1 MELSTMELSIRDKV
15 LLSEAITHRL
25 TTIDALLQGWNT
37 QTEAVVNDEDRS
49 TTDFLINYY
58 TEERKDFYSLFNRI
72 NKIG

>member
-1 MELSTMELSIRDKV
+1 MELSTMELSNREKT

-25 TTIDALLQGWNT
+25 TTIDALLQGWKT
-37 QTEAVVNDEDRS
+37 QTEAVTNDEDRS
-49 TTDFLINYY
+49 TTDFLINHY